1 MIPKISIVM
10 CVYSEKPTYLIEAIE
25 SILNQEYGEFEFIIT
40 LDNPTNSQLE
50 QIINRY
56 MKKDKRIIFLKNR
69 ENLGLTKSLNKA
81 ISVAKGEY
89 ILRMDA
95 DDVSEPDRVKIQ
107 FDYMLN
113 TNTDILGSG
122 ILRIDENG
130 KVLKPYKSV
139 NYTPKKIKKILPFVD
154 IIYHPTWMVK
164 KTVYLELG
172 SYNEVHACED
182 YDFLLR
188 ALKKNKI
195 IHYID
200 KPLVRYRI
208 NSESISRKNSF
219 KQYCTSKYLQKM
231 FKSKKGY
238 TYAGLSNH
246 LETSEDKYRQQY
258 LDLPLIT
265 KKIKGYICNKKYIS
279 ALKFTFVKLRSNI
292 YFAYLIGDIIT
303 YKIIGYKKP

>member
-1 MIPKISIVM
+1 MIPKISVVM
-10 CVYSEKPTYLIEAIE
+10 CVYNEKPKYLIEAID

-40 LDNPTNSQLE
+40 LDNPTNNKLE
-50 QIINRY
+50 QIINKY

-95 DDVSEPDRVKIQ
+95 DDISEPNRVKIQ

-113 TNTDILGSG
+113 TNTDILGTG

-130 KVLKPYKSV
+130 EELNPYKSV
-139 NYTPKKIKKILPFVD
+139 NYSPQKVKKILPFVD

-200 KPLVRYRI
+200 KPLVKYRI

-219 KQYCTSKYLQKM
+219 RQYSTSKYLQKM

-238 TYAGLSNH
+238 TYEGLTNH
-246 LETSEDKYRQQY
+246 LEKSEEKYKQQY
-258 LDLPLIT
+258 FDLPLIN
-265 KKIKGYICNKKYIS
+265 KEIKGYLRNKKIYQR
-279 ALKFTFVKLRSNI
+279 LKILVHQIKVE
-292 YFAYLIGDIIT
+292 YLFCIFNM
-303 YKIIGYKKP
+303 